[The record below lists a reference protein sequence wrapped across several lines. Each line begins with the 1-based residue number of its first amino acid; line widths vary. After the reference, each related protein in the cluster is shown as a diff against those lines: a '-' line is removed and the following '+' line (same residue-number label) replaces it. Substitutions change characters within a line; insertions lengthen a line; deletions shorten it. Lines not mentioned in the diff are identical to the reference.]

1 MQIKYFKR
9 RPLNTQPSEATNG
22 KLDEILFARVNN
34 YYNIYLTSWV
44 NNGKCHLGYRICAT
58 DFLMSNDDYRWK
70 KRDAFKAA
78 IKEVKKEIAAHQR
91 ELLNA
96 N

>member
-1 MQIKYFKR
+1 MGMSGVRRSIK
-9 RPLNTQPSEATNG
+9 TQ
-22 KLDEILFARVNN
+22 KVNN
-34 YYNIYLTSWV
+34 YYDIYLISWV
-44 NNGKCHLGYRICAT
+44 DNGFKFDPLSGLYHRNCHIGYRICAT

-91 ELLNA
+91 ELINA
-96 N
+96 C